1 MDTRILEMTTERN
14 TMIIDGSLVMFK
26 SRPALA
32 RRDGD
37 RIELS
42 FSDGPVIRVRDKD
55 VELIHTGPLKKLP
68 EPAAGG
74 EFETAW
80 EMTAGSSIG
89 LEELAELAFGST
101 GPAERL
107 ACRLVA
113 QEGVLFKAEEGV
125 IVALSAEERAND
137 EAKKRR
143 KEGEASERAAFVE
156 RARTM
161 HIEPG
166 DERFWGEVEALAL
179 GRTQKSKTA
188 TDIGAGDKPETA
200 QAWLVKAGLWSVYIN
215 PHPSRSGH
223 PSKAPDL
230 ELGPDDDSGRIDLT
244 GMEAWAI
251 DNAWSH
257 DPDDAISWDGKAVWV
272 HVADPAS
279 SITPGTPADVEASD
293 RSGTLYLPEG
303 AIPMLPDSALARF
316 GLGLTETSRALSF
329 RIIPEDDG
337 MPGEISVVPS
347 FVRVT
352 RSSYGEADALLGSGP
367 LSELARIAGVRMAW
381 RKHNGA
387 VDIDVPEARVWVD
400 AGKPRIDPV
409 PRHASSA
416 VVREMMVLAGEGLAR
431 WAFDRNLP
439 FPYYSQEAPGSRE
452 DLPEGLAGEFAKRRL
467 MRAGMAGVQPRA
479 HQGLGVTMYAQATS
493 PLRRYGD
500 LLGHQQARAALALE
514 TGQSSAK
521 PLPADELSMR
531 LARAAAG
538 NQAVRKAE
546 RQSEL
551 HWTIAWLLDRPGW
564 EADAVV
570 VQSGGGDVSLF
581 IPEIGLETRIR
592 ASGME
597 LNQTL
602 RVKFMK
608 ADISKL
614 DAQFSVL

>member
-1 MDTRILEMTTERN
+1 
-14 TMIIDGSLVMFK
+14 
-26 SRPALA
+26 
-32 RRDGD
+32 
-37 RIELS
+37 
-42 FSDGPVIRVRDKD
+42 
-55 VELIHTGPLKKLP
+55 
-68 EPAAGG
+68 
-74 EFETAW
+74 
-80 EMTAGSSIG
+80 
-89 LEELAELAFGST
+89 
-101 GPAERL
+101 
-107 ACRLVA
+107 
-113 QEGVLFKAEEGV
+113 
-125 IVALSAEERAND
+125 
-137 EAKKRR
+137 
-143 KEGEASERAAFVE
+143 
-156 RARTM
+156 
-161 HIEPG
+161 
-166 DERFWGEVEALAL
+166 
-179 GRTQKSKTA
+179 
-188 TDIGAGDKPETA
+188 
-200 QAWLVKAGLWSVYIN
+200 
-215 PHPSRSGH
+215 
-223 PSKAPDL
+223 
-230 ELGPDDDSGRIDLT
+230 
-244 GMEAWAI
+244 
-251 DNAWSH
+251 
-257 DPDDAISWDGKAVWV
+257 
-272 HVADPAS
+272 
-279 SITPGTPADVEASD
+279 
-293 RSGTLYLPEG
+293 
-303 AIPMLPDSALARF
+303 
-316 GLGLTETSRALSF
+316 
-329 RIIPEDDG
+329 
-337 MPGEISVVPS
+337 
-347 FVRVT
+347 
-352 RSSYGEADALLGSGP
+352 
-367 LSELARIAGVRMAW
+367 MAW

-431 WAFDRNLP
+431 WAFDRSLP